1 MNRELRSRKR
11 LSCYP
16 QSTTHYPPMRRRA
29 LTLIEMVTTI
39 SVAAVLTG
47 LAMCLLVV
55 MLRAERG
62 GRAHVAEAE
71 SLERLADQFRQ
82 DVHAAVGEA
91 VVSGKELRQWRL
103 DLSGNRSVHYTI
115 ADNGI
120 SRDERAG
127 SKDVRRE
134 SYALPDDSSVAVAV
148 DRATNPALVSLT
160 IEPKDASLRSAHAF
174 RVEAVLGRDLRFAQ
188 RRKEGK

>member
-1 MNRELRSRKR
+1 M
-11 LSCYP
+11 
-16 QSTTHYPPMRRRA
+16 RRA

-39 SVAAVLTG
+39 SVAATLTG
-47 LAMCLLVV
+47 IAMCLLVV

-71 SLERLADQFRQ
+71 SLDRLADQFRQ
-82 DVHAAVGEA
+82 DVHAAVGET
-91 VVSGKELRQWRL
+91 VVSGKELHQWRL
-103 DLSGNRSVHYTI
+103 GLSGNRTVQYTI

-120 SRDERAG
+120 SRDERTD

-134 SYALPDDSSVAVAV
+134 SYALPGGSNVAVAV
-148 DRATNPALVSLT
+148 DRATNPAVVSLT
-160 IEPKDASLRSAHAF
+160 IEPRDASLRSGHPF
-174 RVEAVLGRDLRFAQ
+174 RVEAVLGRDLRFAE